1 MEETERSYE
10 NQSQGRKETERD
22 GRGARRPD
30 DGGGGVRREGREGAL
45 LLPWT
50 LPATAPSL
58 TLHPATPRTGGA
70 PLVCGPRW
78 PGPVLQVW
86 LPAPS
91 PPRLLRGAPRG
102 KHGPRACPADLAAG

>member
-70 PLVCGPRW
+70 PLVCGPPLARSC
-78 PGPVLQVW
+78 PAGL
-86 LPAPS
+86 APS
-91 PPRLLRGAPRG
+91 TLPSEAAEGRPQG
-102 KHGPRACPADLAAG
+102 KARPQSLSS